1 MLSYTAISSTD
12 CTIAGSSFVTDL
24 TDAIASVQV
33 ACVRY
38 AEQDSRNSAYLLVGC
53 VVLTRAD
60 GPVRLE
66 CYCLSSSRQY
76 CALCQSNSV
85 MEAAVWRH
93 TTPSSWQLVDL

>member
-12 CTIAGSSFVTDL
+12 CTIAGSSLVTDL

-53 VVLTRAD
+53 V
-60 GPVRLE
+60 
-66 CYCLSSSRQY
+66 
-76 CALCQSNSV
+76 
-85 MEAAVWRH
+85 W
-93 TTPSSWQLVDL
+93 